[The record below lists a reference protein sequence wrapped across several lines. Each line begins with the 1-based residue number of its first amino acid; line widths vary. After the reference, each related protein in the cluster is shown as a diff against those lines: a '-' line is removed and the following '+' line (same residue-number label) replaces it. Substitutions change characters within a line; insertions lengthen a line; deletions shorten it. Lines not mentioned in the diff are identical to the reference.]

1 MRATADA
8 RHGLTGTIHLTVR
21 AVPSLNLASV
31 TYEITPTFA
40 LLG

>member
-1 MRATADA
+1 MRATTDA
-8 RHGLTGTIHLTVR
+8 RHGLTGTILTVR